1 MAITGFDHYNVTCSD
16 LERTR
21 RFYRDVVGLSEG
33 SRPPFAQP
41 GAWMYLGSQALVH
54 ISTMRRPTSR
64 KSDAYD
70 HVAFRA
76 EGLEE
81 FRSRLRTH
89 EIYFEEYAVPDRNLH
104 QVFFRD
110 PDGAEVEI
118 VFTGAEARNAS
129 TAAEV
134 KVDASRGRNT

>member
-1 MAITGFDHYNVTCSD
+1 MPIIGFDHYNVTCSD

-21 RFYRDVVGLSEG
+21 RFYGEVVGLREG
-33 SRPPFAQP
+33 ERPPFAQP
-41 GAWMYLGSQALVH
+41 GAWMYLGNQAMVH
-54 ISTMRRPTSR
+54 ISTMRQPTTR

-81 FRSRLRTH
+81 FRGRLRAH
-89 EIYFEEYAVPDRNLH
+89 GIYFEEYAVPDRNLH
-104 QVFFRD
+104 QLFFRD

-118 VFTGAEARNAS
+118 VFTGEEAR
-129 TAAEV
+129 AAAAGGA
-134 KVDASRGRNT
+134 KVDASKGRNT